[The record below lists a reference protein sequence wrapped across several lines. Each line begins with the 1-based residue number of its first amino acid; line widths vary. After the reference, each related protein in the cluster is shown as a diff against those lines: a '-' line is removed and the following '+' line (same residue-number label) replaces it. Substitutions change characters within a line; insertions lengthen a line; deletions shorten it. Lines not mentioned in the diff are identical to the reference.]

1 MLYNN
6 LIRIGLALVQL
17 NDVDGVEGKHNVF
30 FVVIKCVAHH
40 NSQTTM
46 ACSCLSNRCTPALY
60 FKIKQSKVE
69 LVESAYM
76 I

>member
-30 FVVIKCVAHH
+30 VVVIKRVAH
-40 NSQTTM
+40 NSQTAM

-60 FKIKQSKVE
+60 FKIKQKKVE
-69 LVESAYM
+69 LTESVYM